1 MQQDTKNNVSWVS
14 DLVLK
19 AMCGACTILLSI
31 AVNSLSSMNNE
42 IKSLSANVFELSTQ
56 SKIIALSIN
65 SIEKRVEKLEVE
77 NDKIKEKLT
86 HKIRE

>member
-1 MQQDTKNNVSWVS
+1 MQPQVKENVSWIS

-19 AMCGACTILLSI
+19 VMCGACTILLSI

-56 SKIIALSIN
+56 SKVIAITTSLL
-65 SIEKRVEKLEVE
+65 EKRLDKLEVE
-77 NDKIKEKLT
+77 NEKLKEKLAS
-86 HKIRE
+86 KN

>member
-1 MQQDTKNNVSWVS
+1 MQPEVKENVSWIS

-19 AMCGACTILLSI
+19 VMCGACTILLSI

-56 SKIIALSIN
+56 SKVIAITTSLL
-65 SIEKRVEKLEVE
+65 EKRLDKLEVE
-77 NDKIKEKLT
+77 NEKLKEKLAS
-86 HKIRE
+86 KN